1 MLQLAI
7 KDAVNEHDNIN
18 RLLVKVGKLVKSV
31 RKSTLNTEET
41 DQLGV
46 RPTNACAT
54 RWSSQLRM
62 IQSVIRLFQ
71 KDPLWQNKLK
81 SNVANITL
89 NQVRQLTHLVS
100 VLTPL
105 ADLTEK
111 MQKELGN
118 LGMILPAVTEIK
130 SLLTNDTHAA
140 LPKGIAAFAE
150 TLANNTEWIIRD
162 ESVCNKLGEI
172 RDVLIKEAEE
182 INAPSGTPETD
193 SPPVVDLNPEPE
205 PKRARLFG
213 SYFNEQQRITGD
225 PKGEVENDL
234 SSPRQ
239 NPDADVIRFWK
250 ENSTSFPRLSKVAR
264 IVFSIPSGS
273 ASAERVFSAA
283 GLLSRN
289 HRMSLKPQTLSKLV
303 FLKVN

>member
-1 MLQLAI
+1 MQHFASAAQPGYAPPCYNTVWDTLMPHALEEMEAKLRDLLQNGDGLVLSADIWTSRRGHSFLGIVASFIDGTFRGHTVLLGCEHIQGHHTADRIYQKGEHEEEDEEPPAPSQGHVEVITTNVDTMINQYFTVSNLHLRCPIHMLQLAI

-111 MQKELGN
+111 MQKELSQ
-118 LGMILPAVTEIK
+118 K
-130 SLLTNDTHAA
+130 
-140 LPKGIAAFAE
+140 
-150 TLANNTEWIIRD
+150 
-162 ESVCNKLGEI
+162 
-172 RDVLIKEAEE
+172 
-182 INAPSGTPETD
+182 
-193 SPPVVDLNPEPE
+193 
-205 PKRARLFG
+205 
-213 SYFNEQQRITGD
+213 
-225 PKGEVENDL
+225 
-234 SSPRQ
+234 
-239 NPDADVIRFWK
+239 
-250 ENSTSFPRLSKVAR
+250 
-264 IVFSIPSGS
+264 
-273 ASAERVFSAA
+273 
-283 GLLSRN
+283 
-289 HRMSLKPQTLSKLV
+289 
-303 FLKVN
+303 